1 MNNHQHEHVQLERN
15 INVALL
21 TVSDTRDFDS
31 DKGGQLV
38 QSLLKEINVSIEEH
52 HYKIVKDDK
61 NAITLQIKQWLEDN
75 ENLDVIITTGGT
87 GISQRDVTIEAVR
100 PLLTKELEGFG
111 ELFRYLSYTEDV
123 GTRALLSRAIG
134 GTAKDKLIFALP
146 GSTGEVKLAIEKL
159 IKPELN
165 HLVHEL
171 TK

>member
-15 INVALL
+15 INLAIL

-75 ENLDVIITTGGT
+75 ENIDVIITTGGT

-100 PLLTKELEGFG
+100 PLLTKEIEGFG

-146 GSTGEVKLAIEKL
+146 GSTGAVKLAIEKL